1 MELHT
6 IVKDIEG
13 KGAHTVATWILVSDT
28 SRAKLFSAEKRED
41 DWTLL
46 KDFEHPEGR
55 KLSKDISPS
64 APPGRMQQSE
74 GLGARRTS
82 MEPHT
87 WPKEASAERFAELLA
102 HYLEEAIGTNAFDAL
117 VLVAPPH
124 FLGMLHGTLAKQTAK
139 HLNATI
145 DKDLV
150 MFDAAGIRERL
161 IDAAFPPE
169 PSGHK
174 E

>member
-1 MELHT
+1 M
-6 IVKDIEG
+6 
-13 KGAHTVATWILVSDT
+13 ATWILVSDT

-46 KDFEHPEGR
+46 KEFEHPEGR

-102 HYLEEAIGTNAFDAL
+102 HYLEEALGTNAFDAL
-117 VLVAPPH
+117 ILAAPPH

-139 HLNATI
+139 HLKATI

-150 MFDAAGIRERL
+150 RFDAAEIRERL

-169 PSGHK
+169 PSGAQSVTALA
-174 E
+174 